1 MKTHLLLGM
10 LLSSHVLA
18 AGEGFT
24 NFIRQTQ
31 QGTGVVW
38 NMPVSSAG
46 SSASQLLLEEGGS
59 LFQLW
64 TIEQTT
70 AKEYLLD
77 QKVVGAYLP
86 KADIVITTVD
96 PNRDPVSGAPR
107 TRADKPFTVTTTV
120 SGLLSGTNLP
130 TAATKVL
137 WEQHLASFSG
147 TVNSLTPAQATSGAP
162 KTSTYLT
169 ANGTT
174 TVSAGATSLPP
185 VNGIASKAKGQEHFV
200 VHALADGALSQ
211 SQIASAY
218 VQVWPASSGEIL
230 GVEDSAKI
238 RSKAPMLT
246 IKAKDLYPESRTYL
260 QIYRG
265 PQVLGTKG
273 TLMSRELD
281 YPNTQNISISP
292 QDFTIEDYDHYLTK
306 DGTYTIELIT
316 ETAFDSIRLDWVTFE
331 LDRNL
336 EIRAQITGINAQ

>member
-107 TRADKPFTVTTTV
+107 TRADKPFTITT
-120 SGLLSGTNLP
+120 GH
-130 TAATKVL
+130 
-137 WEQHLASFSG
+137 EERH
-147 TVNSLTPAQATSGAP
+147 
-162 KTSTYLT
+162 Y
-169 ANGTT
+169 
-174 TVSAGATSLPP
+174 
-185 VNGIASKAKGQEHFV
+185 
-200 VHALADGALSQ
+200 
-211 SQIASAY
+211 
-218 VQVWPASSGEIL
+218 
-230 GVEDSAKI
+230 GV
-238 RSKAPMLT
+238 R
-246 IKAKDLYPESRTYL
+246 
-260 QIYRG
+260 
-265 PQVLGTKG
+265 
-273 TLMSRELD
+273 
-281 YPNTQNISISP
+281 
-292 QDFTIEDYDHYLTK
+292 
-306 DGTYTIELIT
+306 
-316 ETAFDSIRLDWVTFE
+316 
-331 LDRNL
+331 
-336 EIRAQITGINAQ
+336 